1 MSHYLTSSP
10 VSSLLLALSRLLLL
24 VYRRSWPFDPCLSS
38 DDSEHLLG
46 DPWKLLDSLSLTSV
60 LYPGQRTPQT
70 SITITVPPLETSV
83 ALFLGPALFL
93 RPALFLCPALFL
105 PQNSDYP
112 WFVEPA
118 QLQPIPPQS
127 FPRAPGSVNVSC
139 PAPPPPGLP
148 SLPRSNWSAALCGAP
163 GLASLEPEPWW
174 PLPPSASHQLTLL
187 ATCLNLLGPLD
198 FGTLLPSLLN

>member
-1 MSHYLTSSP
+1 METSGLLVP
-10 VSSLLLALSRLLLL
+10 HFRVVSS
-24 VYRRSWPFDPCLSS
+24 
-38 DDSEHLLG
+38 
-46 DPWKLLDSLSLTSV
+46 
-60 LYPGQRTPQT
+60 GQRTPQT

-93 RPALFLCPALFL
+93 RPALFL

-112 WFVEPA
+112 WSVEPA

-127 FPRAPGSVNVSC
+127 FLRAPGSVNVSC

-148 SLPRSNWSAALCGAP
+148 SLARSNWSAALCGAP

-174 PLPPSASHQLTLL
+174 PSPPSASHQLTLL
-187 ATCLNLLGPLD
+187 ATCLNLLGPLV